1 MEIFD
6 KIQLT
11 KIWSKKDKGWKVSC
25 LMQIRVKLKAIDWLP
40 KFATGL
46 NMIKGCSSKSIW
58 VTRLLF
64 CQNDSPMRGSF
75 WEKDSLITHILFE
88 LQPIFIFS
96 PVANFGNQS
105 LISFKNE
112 RIEKFEKLNLCIS
125 LVEIIFQYFSAD
137 VSSI

>member
-1 MEIFD
+1 
-6 KIQLT
+6 
-11 KIWSKKDKGWKVSC
+11 
-25 LMQIRVKLKAIDWLP
+25 
-40 KFATGL
+40 
-46 NMIKGCSSKSIW
+46 
-58 VTRLLF
+58 
-64 CQNDSPMRGSF
+64 MRESF

-88 LQPIFIFS
+88 LQSIFIFS